1 MLNLLKMNTFISPFL
16 IPLHVH
22 ACVDELMQQQGSHS
36 ALHRV
41 WGVRTAVGWGCRGNR
56 LLAANGG
63 GHRAAA
69 EPNHRRQDG
78 IALWPLEGVLHS
90 RCTHTS

>member
-1 MLNLLKMNTFISPFL
+1 MC
-16 IPLHVH
+16 

-69 EPNHRRQDG
+69 EPNYRRQDG
-78 IALWPLEGVLHS
+78 AALRSLEGVLHS
-90 RCTHTS
+90 RYTNIHPDLLKS